1 HRRICGQ
8 GPTGC
13 GKAHLIASLV
23 AAAVVF
29 GFRVLIL
36 ATRTRLVRQ
45 LHERLESFG
54 IPHGV
59 IAASLPG
66 LSNFS
71 QRVQVASV
79 DTLYRRCIVDGKMP
93 LPSADVVVFDEAHL
107 ALGASRQKILN
118 AFGNAWIFGFTATP
132 AKTSGA
138 SLRDQFDEM
147 ILGPTVADLI
157 GSGMLVKPRIFA
169 RPIITAKELKAV

>member
-1 HRRICGQ
+1 MKMAERSQVGLDLPLGEPLHAGARAGNWLDVLPAEADVLRPYQREILARTAQAMRIHRRICIQ
-8 GPTGC
+8 APTGA
-13 GKAHLIASLV
+13 GKTHIIASLV

-45 LHERLESFG
+45 LHERLESFD

-66 LSNFS
+66 LSNFA

-79 DTLYRRCIVDGKMP
+79 DTLYRRCVVDGKMP

-107 ALGASRQKILN
+107 ALGASRQKL
-118 AFGNAWIFGFTATP
+118 
-132 AKTSGA
+132 
-138 SLRDQFDEM
+138 L
-147 ILGPTVADLI
+147 
-157 GSGMLVKPRIFA
+157 
-169 RPIITAKELKAV
+169 